1 MKRHLEITQAQLPAV
16 AGAWLVHGLAVLL
29 VFLTSVPPDLVGAL
43 SRVAIFLA
51 ILSLLVLELA
61 LLAALCLAVEAV
73 LGWLARGSVADL
85 LKAAALA
92 LAVGALV
99 ASSLK
104 FKTTGVHL
112 KVSDLWF
119 AWTNLRQILEEAL
132 IGEAAALLALPLLVL
147 LLAAGA
153 FVFLR
158 RTRARAATA
167 PVQAGMRVP
176 ARTAIGALSAAG
188 GILALGLAVSPA
200 ARLFTAGFVPETY
213 WLARSLRSARG
224 FSPPA
229 AVGTPGASAVSD
241 PAAAGGRGPA
251 LADYR
256 PPPGSAT
263 INVVLVMLESIPW
276 ARSGLAP
283 GGRPGVAPRLE
294 RLAAESVVF
303 TRPYAVS
310 THSDYAQMAIL
321 SSLYPRKY
329 NRHDYYGSIE
339 YPRTLLWDALRP
351 AGYATSLF
359 SCQNERWGN
368 MLAFLDTPGLE
379 VLRHS
384 PSWPREPHK
393 GRGAESKVYEETPVS
408 EWMRWREGRGE
419 EPYFT
424 YLNFQSNHFPY
435 EVPPGAPRPFAPHAL
450 DFPASFLKYPTDRVP
465 VMLNRFDNAL
475 GYADRWLGEVVDF
488 LEARGEWERTALVVV
503 SDHGEAFY
511 EHAQPTHGT
520 SLHEEQ
526 VRSLLL
532 MRLPG
537 VEPRVVEEPVSL
549 VDVAPALLAY
559 LGLPPHGNFQGRGDV
574 LEPGYSAAGRPLFF
588 TIQGL
593 TFEDGLLLD
602 GWKYIVNW
610 DRRERRLFDLGSD
623 PGETVDLVEAR
634 PEKTAELDRVL
645 GSLLSRQLDY
655 YAERRWREGYYPP
668 PLP

>member
-1 MKRHLEITQAQLPAV
+1 MKGPLPTALAQLPALA
-16 AGAWLVHGLAVLL
+16 AGWLAHGLVVLF
-29 VFLTSVPPDLVGAL
+29 VFFTSVPPDLVGAGA
-43 SRVAIFLA
+43 RIAIFLA
-51 ILSLLVLELA
+51 IFSLLLVELA
-61 LLAALCLAVEAV
+61 LVAGLGYLCERAL
-73 LGWLARGSVADL
+73 GRPARGWFADVA
-85 LKAAALA
+85 KALVLA
-92 LAVGALV
+92 LGVGGLV

-104 FKTTGVHL
+104 FRTTGVHL

-119 AWTNLRQILEEAL
+119 AWTNFRQIVEEAQVA
-132 IGEAAALLALPLLVL
+132 EAVVLLGLPLAAVALGIAVLVLLRRGRARAAATAAPGARPAALAAAGAGALLALLF
-147 LLAAGA
+147 AA
-153 FVFLR
+153 
-158 RTRARAATA
+158 
-167 PVQAGMRVP
+167 
-176 ARTAIGALSAAG
+176 
-188 GILALGLAVSPA
+188 SPA
-200 ARLFTAGFVPETY
+200 VRTFTTGFVPETY
-213 WLARSLRSARG
+213 WLARSARG

-229 AVGTPGASAVSD
+229 AARAG
-241 PAAAGGRGPA
+241 AAASGERGPA
-251 LADYR
+251 IAEYR
-256 PPPGSAT
+256 PGAASAPGAKP
-263 INVVLVMLESIPW
+263 INVVLVMLESVPW

-283 GGRPGVAPRLE
+283 GGRPGVVPHLE

-339 YPRTLLWDALRP
+339 YPRTLLWDALEP

-368 MLAFLDTPGLE
+368 MLAFLDTPGLD

-384 PSWPREPHK
+384 PSWPRAPHK
-393 GRGAESKVYEETPVS
+393 GRGVESKVYEETPVR
-408 EWMRWREGRGE
+408 EWMRWREERGE

-435 EVPPGAPRPFAPHAL
+435 EVPAGAPRPFAPFAL
-450 DFPASFLKYPTDRVP
+450 DFPASFLQYPIDKVP

-475 GYADRWLGEVVDF
+475 AYADRWLGEIVGF

-520 SLHEEQ
+520 SLYEEQ
-526 VRSLLL
+526 VRSLLVL
-532 MRLPG
+532 RLPG

-549 VDVAPALLAY
+549 VDLAPTLLAY
-559 LGLPPHGNFQGRGDV
+559 LGLPPHGNFQGRGDI

-602 GWKYIVNW
+602 GWKYVVNW
-610 DRRERRLFDLGSD
+610 DRRERRLFDLASD
-623 PGETVDLVEAR
+623 PGETSELLEAR
-634 PEKTAELDRVL
+634 PEKAAELDGALRDLL
-645 GSLLSRQLDY
+645 GRQLAY
-655 YAERRWREGYYPP
+655 YAERGWRAGYYPP

>member
-1 MKRHLEITQAQLPAV
+1 MKGPLHTALAQLPALA
-16 AGAWLVHGLAVLL
+16 AGWIPHGLVVLF
-29 VFLTSVPPDLVGAL
+29 VFYTRVPPDLVGAAE
-43 SRVAIFLA
+43 RIAIFLA
-51 ILSLLVLELA
+51 IFSLLLLELA
-61 LLAALCLAVEAV
+61 LAAALACLCEAA
-73 LGWLARGSVADL
+73 LGRLHRGWVADL
-85 LKAAALA
+85 VKALALA
-92 LAVGALV
+92 LAVGGLV

-104 FKTTGVHL
+104 FWTTGVHL
-112 KVSDLWF
+112 KESDLWF
-119 AWTNLRQILEEAL
+119 ARTNFRQIVEEAQVA
-132 IGEAAALLALPLLVL
+132 EALVL
-147 LLAAGA
+147 LGLPLAALALAAG
-153 FVFLR
+153 VLVQLR
-158 RTRARAATA
+158 RRRARDAAAGARALALTA
-167 PVQAGMRVP
+167 AGAAAVL
-176 ARTAIGALSAAG
+176 ALTFALSP
-188 GILALGLAVSPA
+188 AV
-200 ARLFTAGFVPETY
+200 RTFTTGFIPETY
-213 WLARSLRSARG
+213 WLARSTHG

-229 AVGTPGASAVSD
+229 AAAAAGA
-241 PAAAGGRGPA
+241 AAAGGRGPA
-251 LADYR
+251 IGEYPPR
-256 PPPGSAT
+256 PGTRVAPRAPGVRPA
-263 INVVLVMLESIPW
+263 NVVLVMLESVPW
-276 ARSGLAP
+276 SRSGLAP
-283 GGRPGVAPRLE
+283 GGREGIVPHLE

-329 NRHDYYGSIE
+329 DRHDYYGAIE
-339 YPRTLLWDALRP
+339 YPRTLLWDALEP

-384 PSWPREPHK
+384 PSWPRAPHK
-393 GRGAESKVYEETPVS
+393 GRGVESKVYEETPVS
-408 EWMRWREGRGE
+408 EWMRWREERGT

-435 EVPPGAPRPFAPHAL
+435 EVPAEAPRPFAPFAL
-450 DFPASFLKYPTDRVP
+450 DFPASFLQYPVEKVP

-475 GYADRWLGEVVDF
+475 AYADRWLGEIVGF

-511 EHAQPTHGT
+511 EHGQPTHGT
-520 SLHEEQ
+520 SLYEEQ

-532 MRLPG
+532 LRLPG

-549 VDVAPALLAY
+549 LDVGPALLAY
-559 LGLPPHGNFQGRGDV
+559 LGLPPHGNFQGRADI

-602 GWKYIVNW
+602 GWKYVVNW
-610 DRRERRLFDLGSD
+610 DRRERRLFDLAAD
-623 PGETVDLVEAR
+623 PGETDDLLAAE
-634 PEKTAELDRVL
+634 PEKAEALDRTL
-645 GSLLSRQLDY
+645 RGLLSRQLAY
-655 YAERRWREGYYPP
+655 YAERGWRDGYYPP